1 MPEIETK
8 SDTTKTQFAH
18 TAGYAKQYQNLCP
31 VQQLFYERNRTYV
44 SEKKIKQKKITHFV
58 VSDFLISN

>member
-31 VQQLFYERNRTYV
+31 VQQLFYEKIELM
-44 SEKKIKQKKITHFV
+44 SPKKKIITKKSPILLYRT
-58 VSDFLISN
+58 S